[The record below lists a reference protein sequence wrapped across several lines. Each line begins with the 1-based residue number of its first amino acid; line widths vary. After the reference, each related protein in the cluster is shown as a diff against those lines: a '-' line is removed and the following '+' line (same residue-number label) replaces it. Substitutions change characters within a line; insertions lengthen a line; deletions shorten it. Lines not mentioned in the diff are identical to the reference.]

1 MRRTNSHQS
10 GKSGF
15 VAAES
20 NGSTARFR
28 LHASCPRP
36 IIGADDIDGT
46 IVEEH
51 ICHGAGATTTQG
63 LRRAELLHLIRK
75 AGREPVERDTL
86 YRPVERTEATF
97 TVLV

>member
-1 MRRTNSHQS
+1 
-10 GKSGF
+10 
-15 VAAES
+15 
-20 NGSTARFR
+20 
-28 LHASCPRP
+28 
-36 IIGADDIDGT
+36 
-46 IVEEH
+46 VEERIYH
-51 ICHGAGATTTQG
+51 DAGATTTQG